1 MQHRD
6 EIAIKK
12 IIDEMDTI
20 RCMMSIRF
28 LWNS

>member
-12 IIDEMDTI
+12 IIDEMYTI